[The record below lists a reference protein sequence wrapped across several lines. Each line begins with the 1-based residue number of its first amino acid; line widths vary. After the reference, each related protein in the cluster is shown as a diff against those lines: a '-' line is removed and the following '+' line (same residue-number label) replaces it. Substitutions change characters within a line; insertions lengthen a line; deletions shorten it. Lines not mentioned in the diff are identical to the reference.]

1 MNKFLLFSFSIFL
14 SIVIVTCTEEGVNNP
29 IGNQPPNTGMF
40 LYPDSTISPQ
50 QSRLTV
56 HWWGDD
62 IDGLIIGYYFSWN
75 DDPWQFTASNDSLFA
90 LQIGAN
96 DTTYTFRVSA
106 VDNGGNNV
114 YDQQVFQ
121 NGIDF
126 GPEPFID
133 QNANGI
139 YNEGEFFYDI
149 GSIDPTPASFDFPLR
164 NTAPKIKWSELSF
177 LPDTSFSVMTFSW
190 IAEDLDGDE
199 TITAINIALNDTTNQ
214 SGIISL
220 DGSVRTVTVRTDD
233 FSTDTPL
240 MEILIESQE
249 GNIFPELLPGLIL
262 NSNNKF
268 FVQSVDI
275 SGAKSKFI
283 SLPDTGATWYVK
295 KPVGKLLIIDD
306 HALNDNTAAY
316 YNIIFNSMGLAGK
329 YDIYDIHTQTP
340 PFLNVT
346 FLETIKLFDYL
357 FWYTD
362 NFPSIDLASFST
374 DRYLTAGGKV
384 AFSMQF
390 PQTVDPLV
398 LSSFI
403 PIIPDSID
411 ERISLLPGTIVASD
425 VTEPSY
431 PNLETTISIFRVK
444 SFYLNPLVA
453 NPIYYYPNGEMKGF
467 AGFTNSSDTEFF
479 IALPLS
485 KCDGGNAN
493 VKPLLEKIFFEDFG
507 LVP

>member
-1 MNKFLLFSFSIFL
+1 MKKLLLLLLFISTVFI
-14 SIVIVTCTEEGVNNP
+14 IITCTEEGVNNP
-29 IGNQPPNTGMF
+29 VGNQAPDTGLF

-56 HWWGDD
+56 YWWGDD
-62 IDGLIIGYYFSWN
+62 KDGLIVGFYFSWN
-75 DDPWQFTASNDSLFA
+75 DDPWEFTASNDSLFA

-96 DTTYTFRVSA
+96 DTTYTIQVSA
-106 VDNGGNNV
+106 ADNGGNNV
-114 YDQQVFQ
+114 YDRQVFQ
-121 NGIDF
+121 NGIDY

-133 QNANGI
+133 ENENGV
-139 YNEGEFFYDI
+139 YDEGESFYDI
-149 GSIDPTPASFDFPLR
+149 GLIDPTPAKFDFPLR
-164 NTAPKIKWSELSF
+164 NTAPTIEWSELSF

-190 IAEDLDGDE
+190 IANDIDGDE
-199 TITAINIALNDTTNQ
+199 SIVAINIALNDTTDP
-214 SGIISL
+214 SAIISL
-220 DGSVRTVTVRTDD
+220 DGSVRTVTIRTDD
-233 FSTDTPL
+233 FTTDTPL

-249 GNIFPELLPGLIL
+249 GNIFPEPLSGLVL
-262 NSNNKF
+262 NANNKF
-268 FVQSVDI
+268 FVQSEDI
-275 SGAKSKFI
+275 SGAKSTFI

-295 KPVGKLLIIDD
+295 KPVGNLLIIDD
-306 HALNDNTAAY
+306 YALDDNTAAFY
-316 YNIIFNSMGLAGK
+316 SSMFNSMGLTGK
-329 YDIYDIHTQTP
+329 YDTYDIHTQTP

-374 DRYLTAGGKV
+374 QRYLTAGGKV

-411 ERISLLPGTIVASD
+411 ARISLLPGTIVSSD
-425 VTEPSY
+425 TTDQSY

-444 SFYLNPLVA
+444 SFYLSFTA
-453 NPIYYYPNGEMKGF
+453 NPIYYYPNGEMDGF
-467 AGFTNSSDTEFF
+467 AGFTNSSVTEFF
-479 IALPLS
+479 IALPLN
-485 KCDGGNAN
+485 KCDGGDAN
-493 VKPLLEKIFFEDFG
+493 VKPLLEKVFFEDFG
-507 LVP
+507 LSP

>member
-1 MNKFLLFSFSIFL
+1 MKKYLLLVIFI
-14 SIVIVTCTEEGVNNP
+14 SIVFIVVTCTEEGVNNP
-29 IGNQPPNTGMF
+29 IGNQPPNTGLF
-40 LYPDSTISPQ
+40 LYPDSAITPQ
-50 QSRLTV
+50 QSRLTI

-62 IDGLIIGYYFSWN
+62 VDGLIVGYYFSWN
-75 DDPWQFTASNDSLFA
+75 DDPWEFTASNDSLFA

-96 DTTYTFRVSA
+96 DTTYTIRVSS

-121 NGIDF
+121 NGIDY
-126 GPEPFID
+126 GPEPYID
-133 QNANGI
+133 ANGNGN
-139 YNEGEFFYDI
+139 YDGGEFFYDI
-149 GSIDPTPASFDFPLR
+149 GLIDPTPASFDFPLR
-164 NTAPKIKWSELSF
+164 NTAPTIEWSELSF
-177 LPDTSFSVMTFSW
+177 LPDTSFSVMTFNW

-199 TITAINIALNDTTNQ
+199 TLTAINIALNDTTNP
-214 SGIISL
+214 SGIVSL
-220 DGSVRTVTVRTDD
+220 DGSVRTVTIRTND

-249 GNIFPELLPGLIL
+249 VNIFPELLPGLIL

-275 SGAKSKFI
+275 SGAKSPFI
-283 SLPDTGATWYVK
+283 SLPDSGSTWYVK
-295 KPVGKLLIIDD
+295 KPVGNLLIVDD
-306 HALNDNTAAY
+306 YELIDNTAAY
-316 YNIIFNSMGLAGK
+316 YNNMFNSMGLAGK
-329 YDIYDIHTQTP
+329 YDIYDIHNQTP

-346 FLETIKLFDYL
+346 FLETIKLFDFL

-362 NFPSIDLASFST
+362 NAPSIELASSST

-390 PQTVDPLV
+390 PPFVDANV

-403 PIIPDSID
+403 PIISDSISVGG
-411 ERISLLPGTIVASD
+411 ILGTGTVVASD
-425 VTEPSY
+425 TTDPSY
-431 PNLETTISIFRVK
+431 PNLELSGNAARVK
-444 SFYLNPLVA
+444 SFYLNPLAA
-453 NPIYYYPNGEMKGF
+453 NPIYYYPNDELKGF
-467 AGFTNSSDTEFF
+467 PGFTNSSVTEFF
-479 IALPLS
+479 IALPLN